1 MQPLHCDLHYGA
13 TEQHTWQCSART
25 LLASESIEAANCY
38 IEDRRDTELH
48 KVIKDQGIKKW
59 LHKAFQDMAV
69 GTQHLEPQGYAG
81 TERSSAHVLVE
92 SGKTL
97 CQHKQA
103 DGKAKRLVNPY
114 ATFEAPAS
122 AEHLPRGGHRPRPD
136 PADFLAFA
144 LPSSI
149 GPFQQH
155 WPVPAMERRIQPPG
169 AWIRAFIPACMT
181 PSAVTSCAMKMA
193 LTQLTPLQVVLLLG
207 GRFFCQ
213 VFRSTFCCVCIASLG
228 GALPGCSTVEC
239 SATS

>member
-114 ATFEAPAS
+114 ATTDVFEAPAS

-149 GPFQQH
+149 GPFRL
-155 WPVPAMERRIQPPG
+155 WRDEFSRPG
-169 AWIRAFIPACMT
+169 
-181 PSAVTSCAMKMA
+181 
-193 LTQLTPLQVVLLLG
+193 LG
-207 GRFFCQ
+207 
-213 VFRSTFCCVCIASLG
+213 
-228 GALPGCSTVEC
+228 
-239 SATS
+239 